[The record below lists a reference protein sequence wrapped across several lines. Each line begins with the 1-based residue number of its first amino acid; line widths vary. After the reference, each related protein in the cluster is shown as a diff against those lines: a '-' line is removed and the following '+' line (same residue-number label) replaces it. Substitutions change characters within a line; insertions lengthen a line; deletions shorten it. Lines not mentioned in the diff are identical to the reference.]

1 MISFHDFSVFLREQ
15 THLNEYFR
23 VPIRFEFEK
32 VHLQRDQPQRD
43 LQRQHDHRQLQHLH
57 EHAEIERPLQGDSL
71 RHHRLRRLQNPIRPV
86 PSLPLAD

>member
-43 LQRQHDHRQLQHLH
+43 LQRQHDHR
-57 EHAEIERPLQGDSL
+57 
-71 RHHRLRRLQNPIRPV
+71 
-86 PSLPLAD
+86 